1 MNIYVTSESS
11 AKIQNLIMNIKNFF
25 IFDVQE
31 FINNFNLDVSKPANI
46 YLINNEITNTIL
58 SASKL
63 KKYQGIIYIN
73 TNLTENLYYSLKKK
87 FGNDEHIDKFV
98 SFEHF
103 LIVQVPTDTRTPEW
117 RIFLV
122 AAVSRVA
129 VYTVREVYIVLTCIG
144 VVDITCYT
152 KLATACVVT
161 TRHLI

>member
-1 MNIYVTSESS
+1 
-11 AKIQNLIMNIKNFF
+11 MNIKNFF

-31 FINNFNLDVSKPANI
+31 FINNFDLDVSKPANI

-98 SFEHF
+98 LIDNGNVPKHKELYPIFEEVLF
-103 LIVQVPTDTRTPEW
+103 YERFRKNKIVEYC
-117 RIFLV
+117 
-122 AAVSRVA
+122 A
-129 VYTVREVYIVLTCIG
+129 
-144 VVDITCYT
+144 
-152 KLATACVVT
+152 KNN
-161 TRHLI
+161 

>member
-1 MNIYVTSESS
+1 
-11 AKIQNLIMNIKNFF
+11 MNIKNFF

-98 SFEHF
+98 LIDNGNVAKHKELYHIFEEVF
-103 LIVQVPTDTRTPEW
+103 FYERFRKNKIVECNSVIPKG
-117 RIFLV
+117 
-122 AAVSRVA
+122 S
-129 VYTVREVYIVLTCIG
+129 
-144 VVDITCYT
+144 
-152 KLATACVVT
+152 KLMENNLDSA
-161 TRHLI
+161 LSEIEE

>member
-31 FINNFNLDVSKPANI
+31 FINNFDLDVSKPANV

-98 SFEHF
+98 LIDNGNVAKHKELYPIFEEVF
-103 LIVQVPTDTRTPEW
+103 FYERFRKNKIVECNSVIPNG
-117 RIFLV
+117 
-122 AAVSRVA
+122 S
-129 VYTVREVYIVLTCIG
+129 
-144 VVDITCYT
+144 
-152 KLATACVVT
+152 KLMENNLDSA
-161 TRHLI
+161 LSEIEE